1 MNSPFKESNLSLPE
15 LHDCVLDHIAI
26 AVKSIQNAKKIYEDM
41 GLTFASEIEEVKD
54 QKVFTA
60 FANVDTNAHIE
71 LLEPTSTESTIHKF
85 IESKG
90 EGIHHLCFKVK
101 DVKAK
106 TAELTSKGYKFIYP
120 EPRLGAGGC
129 LVNFMHPKSTGG
141 VLIELSQRPA

>member
-1 MNSPFKESNLSLPE
+1 MSLPE

-26 AVKSIQNAKKIYEDM
+26 AVKSIQTAKEVYEDM
-41 GLTFASEIEEVKD
+41 GLSFAPEIEEVKD

-60 FANVDTNAHIE
+60 FASVDKNAHIE

-90 EGIHHLCFKVK
+90 EGIHHLCFKVP

-106 TAELTSKGYKFIYP
+106 TAELTAKGYKFIYP
-120 EPRLGAGGC
+120 EARLGAGGC

-141 VLIELSQRPA
+141 VLIELSQRPS

>member
-1 MNSPFKESNLSLPE
+1 MEYQGEIMSLPD
-15 LHDCVLDHIAI
+15 LQDCILDHVAI
-26 AVKSIQNAKKIYEDM
+26 AVKSISLSKKVYQDM
-41 GLTFASEIEEVKD
+41 GLVFDSKIEEVKD

-60 FANVDTNAHIE
+60 FAHVDVNAHIE
-71 LLEPTSTESTIHKF
+71 LLEPSSEESTIHKF

-101 DVKAK
+101 DVVNK
-106 TAELTSKGYKFIYP
+106 TNELTAKGYRFIYP

-141 VLIELSQRPA
+141 VLIELSQRPIT